1 VLCSRSS
8 LLIACCTCPYC
19 GKGRRWKVALVARV
33 EGSAGSGSE
42 PRFEQSRGAQAIIST
57 TASGLSLAT
66 AAALGELS
74 LGGAGVHI
82 RPRFLGNG
90 AQRERIL
97 HHLALDGGYL
107 VCACADLLIS
117 LSSSGHPP
125 TTTTTTSNNNIQQQQ
140 PTTDRKGYLKAH
152 RVHFVLAAG
161 QRFKPSVHSQTEAH
175 PIAR

>member
-1 VLCSRSS
+1 VSFSPRAGRQRSHERVVCVCCARGVHS
-8 LLIACCTCPYC
+8 LLRVVHAHTAAR
-19 GKGRRWKVALVARV
+19 GEGWKVVSGPRG
-33 EGSAGSGSE
+33 GSAGSGSE

-66 AAALGELS
+66 AAAQGELS

-97 HHLALDGGYL
+97 HHLALDGGHL

-125 TTTTTTSNNNIQQQQ
+125 TTTTNRQERLPEGAQGSLCTGCQTMIHTICPQSN
-140 PTTDRKGYLKAH
+140 
-152 RVHFVLAAG
+152 
-161 QRFKPSVHSQTEAH
+161 
-175 PIAR
+175 